1 MVKLLK
7 TSVTWT
13 APPTLKRS
21 VEVPLKTTFTGQW
34 VSGKVL
40 SVRKRVKSGLAEDG
54 NAAIWKRGNALQ
66 LVMYCFLYTG
76 HKVGCFSELTTPTGP
91 VVSNSFMT
99 THVCVSECFQQV
111 SEKIHSSSGITCKI
125 NDVTIFQNN

>member
-21 VEVPLKTTFTGQW
+21 VEVPLKTAFTGQW
-34 VSGKVL
+34 VSGKVP

-54 NAAIWKRGNALQ
+54 NAAIRKRGNALQ
-66 LVMYCFLYTG
+66 LVNVLLFVHRTQSWMFLGADDTDRPCRVKQFYDNTCLCFRML
-76 HKVGCFSELTTPTGP
+76 PTG
-91 VVSNSFMT
+91 
-99 THVCVSECFQQV
+99 
-111 SEKIHSSSGITCKI
+111 
-125 NDVTIFQNN
+125 